1 MCLGRN
7 SGADWLFGKN
17 PIILKQAGIE
27 TFPKELAILITTEIP
42 TTPFGVFVIY
52 TLNIKQI
59 RAYL

>member
-27 TFPKELAILITTEIP
+27 TFPKELAI
-42 TTPFGVFVIY
+42 
-52 TLNIKQI
+52 
-59 RAYL
+59 